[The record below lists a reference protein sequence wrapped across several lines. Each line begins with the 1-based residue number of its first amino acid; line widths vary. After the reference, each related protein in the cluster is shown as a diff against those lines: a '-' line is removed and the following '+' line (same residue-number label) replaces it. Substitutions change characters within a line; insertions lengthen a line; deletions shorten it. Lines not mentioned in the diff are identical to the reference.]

1 MIRRL
6 DPVLDRHLLPGLAGL
21 LVEAVAGGASIGFMA
36 GYTLDDAT
44 TFWSGRLRDAAD
56 GTLTILV
63 ALDTN
68 GGVIG
73 TVSLA
78 TATAPN
84 QPHRADVQKMIV
96 AARARGKGVG
106 AALLAAVEAE
116 AQAVG
121 RTTLVLD
128 TITGSTAA
136 RLYARGGWAEIGTI
150 PAYALMPDGTMA
162 PTTIYTRHL

>member
-6 DPVLDRHLLPGLAGL
+6 DPATDDGLLPGLAAL
-21 LVEAVAGGASIGFMA
+21 LVEAVSGGASIGFMA
-36 GYTLDDAT
+36 GLGMADAL
-44 TFWSGRLRDAAD
+44 TFWQGRSRDAAT
-56 GTLTILV
+56 GGLVILV
-63 ALDTN
+63 ALDTA
-68 GGVIG
+68 GDVMG

-78 TATAPN
+78 TATPPN
-84 QPHRADVQKMIV
+84 QPHRADVQKMVV
-96 AARARGKGVG
+96 ATRARGRGVG
-106 AALLAAVEAE
+106 AALLAAAE
-116 AQAVG
+116 AQALAMG

-162 PTTIYTRHL
+162 STTIYTRHL